1 MGPQRA
7 NLWRESEAVTN
18 LLTSWG
24 PNFTPKGRKM
34 FYGDFSLNKCDMHLF
49 YETNKNKTNFQK
61 AGHSWLRPVILDWEN
76 QVCKT
81 HLSGKSWVWW
91 HMPVIPAMVE
101 AQNWRFTVQLA

>member
-1 MGPQRA
+1 
-7 NLWRESEAVTN
+7 
-18 LLTSWG
+18 
-24 PNFTPKGRKM
+24 M